1 MVVPHSKGSVVAD
14 SVFEFDN
21 TNNTSPN
28 VTEVT
33 NTFTEAVK
41 TGNFSFS
48 VDETSINVTDITTSG
63 QCVFTDAFV
72 VVVVVVVV

>member
-1 MVVPHSKGSVVAD
+1 MVVPHSRGSVVAD

-28 VTEVT
+28 VANVT

-41 TGNFSFS
+41 TGNFSFP
-48 VDETSINVTDITTSG
+48 VDVTSINATDITTSG
-63 QCVFTDAFV
+63 QCVFTDLS
-72 VVVVVVVV
+72 

>member
-1 MVVPHSKGSVVAD
+1 MVVPHSRGSVVAD

-48 VDETSINVTDITTSG
+48 VDEKSINATDITNSG
-63 QCVFTDAFV
+63 QCVFTDTFV
-72 VVVVVVVV
+72 VVVVVV